1 MEEKTLGEI
10 APQKA
15 REVPSL
21 PNDTAWQAVAD
32 AVVAEYEARRWK
44 AWPPPTDGEE
54 PTIVALDDPDGERL
68 LAFRSEDYHSG
79 EPRWH
84 DEGGES
90 ITDHEPPRHWTPIP
104 APPKE
109 SEHAD

>member
-10 APQKA
+10 AAQKA

-32 AVVAEYEARRWK
+32 AVVAAHEARRWK
-44 AWPPPTDGEE
+44 PIESAPKDGYILAWSPERRMAFQVIWCGS
-54 PTIVALDDPDGERL
+54 LDDWQLLGMDGIATMEFTL
-68 LAFRSEDYHSG
+68 WA
-79 EPRWH
+79 PM
-84 DEGGES
+84 
-90 ITDHEPPRHWTPIP
+90 P

-109 SEHAD
+109 AEHGN